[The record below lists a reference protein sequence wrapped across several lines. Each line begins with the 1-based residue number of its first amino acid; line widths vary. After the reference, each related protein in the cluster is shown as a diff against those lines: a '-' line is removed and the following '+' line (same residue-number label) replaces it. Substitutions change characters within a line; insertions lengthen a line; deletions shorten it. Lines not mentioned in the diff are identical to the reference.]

1 MTTAIGKVDLAVVR
15 MFSNALYEAAIQ
27 GHGVFIFGNGGSAA
41 TAAHFTS
48 DLLHTLATS
57 KAPTTCNIACLCSDG
72 SLITGFAND
81 YGYRNVFAKQI
92 ALVARPNDI
101 AVGISASGES
111 SSVLRGLER
120 AKKAGA
126 ITLGLTRK
134 ARTSMRSACDIS
146 FEVASRN
153 IYVIE
158 TVHLCFLHMLRVQL
172 EERFVRAF
180 AL

>member
-15 MFSNALYEAAIQ
+15 MFSDALYEAAIQ
-27 GHGVFIFGNGGSAA
+27 GRGVFIFGNGGSAA

-57 KAPTTCNIACLCSDG
+57 RTPTTCNITCLCSEG
-72 SLITGFAND
+72 CLITGFAND

-92 ALVARPNDI
+92 ALVARPSDI
-101 AVGISASGES
+101 AIGISASGES
-111 SSVLRGLER
+111 LNVVRGLER
-120 AKKAGA
+120 AKKVGA

-134 ARTSMRSACDIS
+134 ARTSMSCVCDIS
-146 FEVASRN
+146 FEVDSPN

-158 TVHLCFLHMLRVQL
+158 TVHLCFLHMLRIQL
-172 EERFVRAF
+172 EERFVRT
-180 AL
+180 